1 MNSNIPQIYLR
12 EDFDVILKNLGLDNG
27 KYVEIGVWRSRFS
40 KCIHRWN
47 IHNKLTLID
56 PWTNGLTDYNDKM
69 NETPQEDFDKLHQNC
84 VDLFKDDSRV
94 TVLRDKAEN
103 VVDQFEDGSLDWLY
117 LDGNHN
123 RKHAELDLKL
133 WYPKLKRGSV
143 FSGHDFFNMSS
154 DLGEFGVKAA
164 LEEFLSDK
172 NHKLHLLN
180 KEDTSWYFIKDF

>member
-47 IHNKLTLID
+47 IHKSLTLID

-84 VDLFKDDSRV
+84 LDLFKDDSRV

-103 VVDQFEDGSLDWLY
+103 VVDQFEDGSLDFVF

-123 RKHAELDLKL
+123 YKNAKMDIGL
-133 WYPKLKRGSV
+133 WVPKVKKGGV
-143 FSGHDFFNMSS
+143 FAFHDFFDLENN
-154 DLGEFGVKAA
+154 LGEFGVKRAI
-164 LEEFLSDK
+164 EEYIHGKDI
-172 NHKLHLLN
+172 NIHLLN
-180 KEDTSWYFIKDF
+180 REDTSGYFIKK